1 MDSTQTNATKGPAT
15 PADFARW
22 EELAREMSTGQL
34 RYAINDCRAAERAVE
49 AHDDIAAG
57 RYADQRM
64 TFETELARRGE
75 KR

>member
-1 MDSTQTNATKGPAT
+1 MDNVNGTKSPAT

-22 EELAREMSTGQL
+22 EELAREMSSGQL
-34 RYAINDCRAAERAVE
+34 RFAIDDCAAAERAVDK
-49 AHDDIAAG
+49 HDDIAAG

-75 KR
+75 RR